1 MLLNQ
6 TIKNQNPMLLF
17 SNILKFYHDFFCGV
31 MKGCS
36 KLLTTQ
42 ILDYNILFQTLTNGL
57 THDASVSIKL

>member
-1 MLLNQ
+1 
-6 TIKNQNPMLLF
+6 MLLF